1 MPYRELAAQFADLLL
16 QVEGAEWTVVSGEIE
31 SELHISVRNS
41 GHERAAGDVVRQA
54 FADLGRAGG
63 HRAMA
68 KAVIRQRDWP
78 AGDVASTIS
87 ARFLRALRGARGRT
101 SA

>member
-1 MPYRELAAQFADLLL
+1 M
-16 QVEGAEWTVVSGEIE
+16 
-31 SELHISVRNS
+31 RNS

-68 KAVIRQRDWP
+68 KAVIQQRDWP
-78 AGDVASTIS
+78 AGDVAATVS
-87 ARFLRALRGARGRT
+87 ARFLRALRGGRGR
-101 SA
+101 AGA